1 MEYVV
6 LWILALFGLWSLIYN
21 ILNSFYNANNEEIFD
36 VVLDA
41 NNKEDSIQ
49 SIVSQLSKLSM
60 VRRIKILTEDSTDST
75 KRVIEEIQKNNHKVT
90 LE

>member
-1 MEYVV
+1 MEYIV

-21 ILNSFYNANNEEIFD
+21 ILDSFYNANKEEIFD

-41 NNKEDSIQ
+41 NNKEDYIQ
-49 SIVSQLSKLSM
+49 SMVNQLSKLGM
-60 VRRIKILTEDSTDST
+60 VRKIKILTEGSTEST
-75 KRVIEEIQKNNHKVT
+75 KKVIEELQKNNRKVT